1 MTITE
6 IKREH
11 TASAN
16 ATPDPKLIK
25 LAKLA
30 VVLADKEV
38 SDDTKLTCVRLA
50 VRTGIVTEE
59 EGNQLLLY
67 KAELEE
73 VLNHEDQEEV

>member
-6 IKREH
+6 VKREH

-16 ATPDPKLIK
+16 AIPDPKIIK
-25 LAKLA
+25 IAKLA

-38 SDDTKLTCVRLA
+38 EDATKITCVNLA

-59 EGNQLLLY
+59 EAKQLLLY
-67 KAELEE
+67 RTELEE
-73 VLNHEDQEEV
+73 VLNHEDQEEI